1 MKIQIKWGDPLSMK
15 LVSRQGAAYSVNL
28 DALPGDPGIYIMG
41 RQWAKGFEALYVG
54 KARNIRQRVKGQLN
68 NLRLMQRLKG
78 AKTGKR
84 VVIAGSGVARPGQQ
98 MDRILAIAEPALIRH
113 FLSEGDNLV
122 NISGTSLRQHEV
134 EPKRR
139 PGWFVPKVV
148 FLEKT
153 RL

>member
-1 MKIQIKWGDPLSMK
+1 
-15 LVSRQGAAYSVNL
+15 
-28 DALPGDPGIYIMG
+28 
-41 RQWAKGFEALYVG
+41 LYVG

-68 NLRLMQRLKG
+68 NLKLMQHLKG

-84 VVIAGSGVARPGQQ
+84 VVFAGSVVARPGQQ
-98 MDRILAIAEPALIRH
+98 MDRIFSIAERALIRH
-113 FLSEGDNLV
+113 FLSEGDDLV
-122 NISGTSLRQHEV
+122 NISGTTLRQHEV
-134 EPKRR
+134 ESTQR

>member
-1 MKIQIKWGDPLSMK
+1 MKIQIKWGEPLSMK
-15 LVSRQGAAYSVNL
+15 LVSRQGAAYLVDL
-28 DALPGDPGIYIMG
+28 DALPGDPGIYIIG

-68 NLRLMQRLKG
+68 NLRLMQHLKG

-84 VVIAGSGVARPGQQ
+84 VVVAGSGVARPGQQ
-98 MDRILAIAEPALIRH
+98 MDRILAIAERALIRH

-122 NISGTSLRQHEV
+122 NISGTTLRQHEV
-134 EPKRR
+134 ESTRR